1 VWSLSLKRAPAR
13 YAQAHVE
20 LTHVKAVAGPAR
32 DIVRMTATGR
42 VRSADSSSEGK
53 KAHLQLRVYQQ
64 HGRLAITQFEGD
76 ASGLL
81 SLLLLLLP

>member
-1 VWSLSLKRAPAR
+1 VATVAEAGASPLCAGARRA
-13 YAQAHVE
+13 YAF
-20 LTHVKAVAGPAR
+20 KAVAGPAR

-42 VRSADSSSEGK
+42 VRSADGSSEGK

-64 HGRLAITQFEGD
+64 HGRLAITHFEGD
-76 ASGLL
+76 ASCLL